1 MVAQPSGLALPPC
14 LQLFP
19 GFLVSSVF
27 REAAVLKT
35 NEPCV
40 SPFKILDFS
49 GPWLSLFWSFESG
62 CDIKEAL
69 MARYSRSVWLLG
81 CALLLLA
88 VPVFGHHGSASVYD
102 PNNKI
107 TLKGTVTKLLWAN
120 PHIEVYFDAVDP
132 VSGKMVNWQ
141 LGDGQGVQHL
151 YKNGWRQSD
160 LKVGE
165 TITVTGATRSWN
177 DSDKNVKTMDYRLGG
192 GVITNSGGEKVFT
205 ALSKEEVRGEAADSK

>member
-1 MVAQPSGLALPPC
+1 
-14 LQLFP
+14 
-19 GFLVSSVF
+19 
-27 REAAVLKT
+27 
-35 NEPCV
+35 
-40 SPFKILDFS
+40 
-49 GPWLSLFWSFESG
+49 
-62 CDIKEAL
+62 
-69 MARYSRSVWLLG
+69 MARYSRFVWLLG
-81 CALLLLA
+81 FALLLST

-132 VSGKMVNWQ
+132 VSGKTVSWE

-165 TITVTGATRSWN
+165 TITVTDATRSWN
-177 DSDKNVKTMDYRLGG
+177 DSDKNVKSMDYRLGG
-192 GVITNSGGEKVFT
+192 GVITNSAGEKVFT
-205 ALSKEEVRGEAADSK
+205 SLSKEEVRGDSADGK

>member
-1 MVAQPSGLALPPC
+1 M
-14 LQLFP
+14 
-19 GFLVSSVF
+19 
-27 REAAVLKT
+27 
-35 NEPCV
+35 
-40 SPFKILDFS
+40 I
-49 GPWLSLFWSFESG
+49 
-62 CDIKEAL
+62 
-69 MARYSRSVWLLG
+69 RYSRFVSLLG
-81 CALLLLA
+81 FAALLLA
-88 VPVFGHHGSASVYD
+88 VPAFGHHGSASVYD

-132 VSGKMVNWQ
+132 VSGKTVSWE

-165 TITVTGATRSWN
+165 TITVTDATRSWN

-192 GVITNSGGEKVFT
+192 GVITNAAGEKVFT
-205 ALSKEEVRGEAADSK
+205 SLSKDEVRGDADSK

>member
-1 MVAQPSGLALPPC
+1 MT
-14 LQLFP
+14 
-19 GFLVSSVF
+19 
-27 REAAVLKT
+27 K
-35 NEPCV
+35 
-40 SPFKILDFS
+40 
-49 GPWLSLFWSFESG
+49 
-62 CDIKEAL
+62 
-69 MARYSRSVWLLG
+69 YSRSVCLLG
-81 CALLLLA
+81 FALILLA
-88 VPVFGHHGSASVYD
+88 VPVFAHHGSASVYD

-132 VSGKMVNWQ
+132 ATGKMVNWE

-177 DSDKNVKTMDYRLGG
+177 DSDKDVKTMDYRLGG
-192 GVITNSGGEKVFT
+192 GVITNSAGEKVFT
-205 ALSKEEVRGEAADSK
+205 ALSKEEVRGDASDSK